1 MGDTTPEP
9 SATALLSGYR
19 AEREPDGRLMIRAA
33 PPVGPVLGCAVPV
46 VVVSALALIVG
57 AAAVTVLLLLFALV
71 VIPILLYNG
80 ARAWLCGR
88 GMIQQGL
95 AIGRRR
101 WFRRPQLAAQS
112 VVLRR
117 EVWSSKRG
125 STDQVIVE
133 VEPDRRMKILGVHNW
148 AGHES
153 RLASGGRGSL
163 SRSGPMVPAAP
174 DALKMAYDTSL
185 LWLAS
190 EAVRELTEVLHREL
204 GATLKFECEETA
216 LRPRRTIR

>member
-1 MGDTTPEP
+1 MH
-9 SATALLSGYR
+9 SLRSRLFALW
-19 AEREPDGRLMIRAA
+19 LMSLIAS
-33 PPVGPVLGCAVPV
+33 VAV
-46 VVVSALALIVG
+46 S
-57 AAAVTVLLLLFALV
+57 VLLVLFALV

-80 ARAWLCGR
+80 ARAWICGT
-88 GMIQQGL
+88 GMIQQGI
-95 AIGRRR
+95 AIGPRR
-101 WFRRPQLAAQS
+101 WFRKPQQAAQS

-133 VEPDRRMKILGVHNW
+133 AGSDRRMKILSVHNW

-153 RLASGGRGSL
+153 RLANGGTGSL
-163 SRSGPMVPAAP
+163 SRSGPLVPAAREP
-174 DALKMAYDTSL
+174 LKKAFDTSL

-204 GATLKFECEETA
+204 DVPLKFECEDTG
-216 LRPRRTIR
+216 LRPRGR

>member
-9 SATALLSGYR
+9 SIPGLLSHYR

-33 PPVGPVLGCAVPV
+33 SPVGPVLGCAVPAA
-46 VVVSALALIVG
+46 VVSLAALIVG
-57 AAAVTVLLLLFALV
+57 AAAVSVLLVLFALV

-80 ARAWLCGR
+80 ARAWVCGT
-88 GMIQQGL
+88 GAIQQGI
-95 AIGRRR
+95 AIGSRR
-101 WFRRPQLAAQS
+101 WFRRPQQAAQS

-133 VEPDRRMKILGVHNW
+133 AGAERRMKILSVHNW

-153 RLASGGRGSL
+153 RLASGGTGSL
-163 SRSGPMVPAAP
+163 SRSGPMVPAAREP
-174 DALKMAYDTSL
+174 LKKAYDTSL

-204 GATLKFECEETA
+204 DVPLKFECEDTG
-216 LRPRRTIR
+216 LRPRGR